1 METQVTLGSSAAN
14 VRFRWFIAALDAP
27 YDPQQLYAFV
37 DAPDDVKMTRP
48 LFFLNEGRA
57 ALIYN
62 NSVFRLSV
70 YDGFGIIP

>member
-1 METQVTLGSSAAN
+1 METQVTSGSSAAN

-27 YDPQQLYAFV
+27 YAPQQLYAFV

-48 LFFLNEGRA
+48 LLFLSEGSA

-62 NSVFRLSV
+62 KSAFGLSV
-70 YDGFGIIP
+70 YDDMGIIP